1 MTDPANTQSGIQTN
15 IHTSIIVPTYNE
27 HAMLARLIEGLR
39 NTVTHVDYP
48 VELIVVDNNS
58 KDKASIEYLHTLPS
72 QLSDAGFAHVQVLSY
87 PHPFNYSKINNLAAK
102 HASGEFL
109 CFLNN
114 DIEVFDTNWLT
125 ALHEP
130 MQHPTA
136 GCVGA
141 MLYYPDFTIQHAGVF
156 LDADKVAGHLYKD
169 QPRGSQGI
177 NNFLTSTQS
186 VSAVTAACMLI
197 RQSVFKEVR
206 GFEED
211 LAVAYNDVDLC
222 LKVLSAGY
230 TNIWTPHAELIHHES
245 KTRGQKHQRS
255 WLQRKRLKSEVRYM
269 QNKWGMTLAQN
280 HHAQNQH
287 KHACQ

>member
-1 MTDPANTQSGIQTN
+1 MTDPANTQPS

-27 HAMLARLIEGLR
+27 HEMLARLIDGLR
-39 NTVTHVDYP
+39 NTAADFKHSL
-48 VELIVVDNNS
+48 ELIIIDNNS
-58 KDKASIEYLHTLPS
+58 KDKASVDYLGKLPT
-72 QLSDAGFAHVQVLSY
+72 QQDNAGFANVQVLSY
-87 PHPFNYSKINNLAAK
+87 PHPFNYSSINNLAAK
-102 HASGEFL
+102 NASGEFL

-114 DIEVFDTNWLT
+114 DIEIFDTNWLT

-130 MQHPTA
+130 MQNHTT

-156 LDADKVAGHLYKD
+156 LDADKVAGHLYKNH
-169 QPRGSQGI
+169 PREAKGI
-177 NNFLTSTQS
+177 DGFLTNTQK
-186 VSAVTAACMLI
+186 VHAVTAACLLI
-197 RQSVFKEVR
+197 RQSVFKEVS

-222 LKVLSAGY
+222 LKVQSAGY
-230 TNIWTPHAELIHHES
+230 TNIWTPHAQLIHHES

-269 QNKWGMTLAQN
+269 QSKWGMTLAQE

>member
-1 MTDPANTQSGIQTN
+1 MSDPANTALRT
-15 IHTSIIVPTYNE
+15 HTSIIVPTFNE
-27 HAMLARLIEGLR
+27 HDMLTRLIAGLC
-39 NTVTHVDYP
+39 NTVADFEHP

-58 KDKASIEYLHTLPS
+58 KEKAAVDYLKQLPS
-72 QLSDAGFAHVQVLSY
+72 LLENARFSNVQVLSY
-87 PHPFNYSKINNLAAK
+87 PHPFNYSTINNLAARN
-102 HASGEFL
+102 AAGDFL

-114 DIEVFDTNWLT
+114 DIEVFDTNWLK
-125 ALHEP
+125 ALHKP
-130 MQHPTA
+130 MQNLKT

-141 MLYYPDFTIQHAGVF
+141 MLYYPDYTIQHAGVF

-169 QPRGSQGI
+169 QPRGAKGV
-177 NNFLTSTQS
+177 NNFLCNDQV
-186 VSAVTAACMLI
+186 VSAVTAACMLV
-197 RQSVFKEVR
+197 RQSVFKEVG

-211 LAVAYNDVDLC
+211 LVVAYNDVDLC
-222 LKVLSAGY
+222 LKVQSAGY

-269 QNKWGMTLAQN
+269 QNKWAMTLAQD

>member
-1 MTDPANTQSGIQTN
+1 MTDPANLQSCV
-15 IHTSIIVPTYNE
+15 HTSIIVPTFNGHE
-27 HAMLARLIEGLR
+27 MLTRLIDGLR
-39 NTVTHVDYP
+39 NTLVEFEHP
-48 VELIVVDNNS
+48 VELIIIDNNS
-58 KDKASIEYLHTLPS
+58 KDKASIDYLSELPG
-72 QLSDAGFAHVQVLSY
+72 LSETSDFVKVQVLKY
-87 PHPFNYSKINNLAAK
+87 PQPFNYSKINNLAAK
-102 HASGEFL
+102 NASGEFL

-114 DIEVFDTNWLT
+114 DIEVFDTSWLH
-125 ALHEP
+125 ALLAP
-130 MQHPTA
+130 MQNHST

-169 QPRGSQGI
+169 QPRGATGV
-177 NNFLTSTQS
+177 NNFLTSSQQ

-197 RQSVFKEVR
+197 RQSVFKEVS

-222 LKVLSAGY
+222 LKVQSAGY

-269 QNKWGMTLAQN
+269 QNKWGMTLAQDN
-280 HHAQNQH
+280 HAQHLH
-287 KHACQ
+287 KHASQ